1 MAIICRP
8 GVRGGAGRGNL
19 RPGRFHGR
27 QNASASKAVLQ
38 YYAILLLRIGGG
50 ATGFSWVSGRQLRLH
65 YHYVSLIF
73 HYISFT
79 YNYYYSLG
87 EPPPAPPVSTGSL
100 AARASD
106 CGKCVLIATA
116 QNVSDLQQQD
126 DLGDWCHDYNRS
138 IRNFNVH
145 LPCTCSQMAGAT
157 HTVN

>member
-1 MAIICRP
+1 MIMTIIGRQ

-19 RPGRFHGR
+19 RPGRFPGR
-27 QNASASKAVLQ
+27 QNASASTRGTGVVAAFDPKAVLQ
-38 YYAILLLRIGGG
+38 YFAILLLLRIGGG

-100 AARASD
+100 AARAQNV
-106 CGKCVLIATA
+106 KALIAT
-116 QNVSDLQQQD
+116 L
-126 DLGDWCHDYNRS
+126 
-138 IRNFNVH
+138 F
-145 LPCTCSQMAGAT
+145 
-157 HTVN
+157 